1 MSIGLTSRVIDNALL
16 LVKGKRNL
24 VANAMLANNLYQFIS
39 NENCLAGGFGA
50 APAFGSVAAKPAGGV
65 FGSGAASGA
74 ASNTPTFGSMG
85 AGGGGAT
92 FGSLGS
98 SQG

>member
-1 MSIGLTSRVIDNALL
+1 MGV
-16 LVKGKRNL
+16 
-24 VANAMLANNLYQFIS
+24 
-39 NENCLAGGFGA
+39 
-50 APAFGSVAAKPAGGV
+50 KPAGGV

-85 AGGGGAT
+85 SGGGGAT

-98 SQG
+98 SQGDALSY